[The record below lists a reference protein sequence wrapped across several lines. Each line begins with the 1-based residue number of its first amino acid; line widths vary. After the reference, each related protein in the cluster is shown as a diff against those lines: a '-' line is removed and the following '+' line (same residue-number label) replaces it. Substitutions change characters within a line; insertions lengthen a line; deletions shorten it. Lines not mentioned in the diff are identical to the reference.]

1 MENRNYRFV
10 AGTSGSWRITEI
22 LSVVGET
29 LPPAPHLDIQLET
42 SPEPLAHAV
51 WQLRGITSHHRYTTR
66 PEQIALAAVQ
76 PGLDRPE
83 AIWASLIPLKRTPNW
98 WALTQDERREIFEAR
113 SGHIAT
119 GMRYLPAIAR
129 KLYHSRDLGEPFDFL
144 TWFEY
149 APEDRPAFEEML
161 ATMRASLEWQYIAR
175 EVEVRLE
182 RR

>member
-10 AGTSGSWRITEI
+10 AGDTGSWRITEI
-22 LSVVGET
+22 LAVYGET
-29 LPPAPHLDIQLET
+29 LPVAPCLDIQLET
-42 SPEPLAHAV
+42 SPEPVAGAR

-76 PGLDRPE
+76 PGLNRPE
-83 AIWASLIPLKRTPNW
+83 ATCASLIPLTRTPNW
-98 WALTQDERREIFEAR
+98 WTLTQDERREIFEAR

-119 GMRYLPAIAR
+119 GMRFLPAIAR

-149 APEDRPAFEEML
+149 RPADRGAFEEML